1 MSNCN
6 SLNEA
11 MNIYEKTGSIA
22 GLVDL
27 IHGTANL
34 CRMKDEII
42 ARLMSENSELS
53 IELGRWQTKFYRLEN
68 IQK

>member
-6 SLNEA
+6 TLHEA
-11 MNIYEKTGSIA
+11 MNIYEETGSIA

-34 CRMKDEII
+34 CRTNDEII
-42 ARLMSENSELS
+42 KRLMGEVGELRV
-53 IELGRWQTKFYRLEN
+53 ELGRWQTKFYRLEN
-68 IQK
+68 IQN

>member
-27 IHGTANL
+27 IHGAANL
-34 CRMKDEII
+34 CRMNDEII

-53 IELGRWQTKFYRLEN
+53 IELGRWQTKFYQLEN